1 MKNNIILLTV
11 LLLINSSLFAE
22 NILIEAK
29 NISLDKDK
37 KTSIFEN
44 NVTITTE
51 DKLIKSEYVKH
62 DKIKGQLIIKKNV
75 IAQDKKII

>member
-1 MKNNIILLTV
+1 MKNKFIILIL

-37 KTSIFEN
+37 KTSIFED
-44 NVTITTE
+44 NVTITT
-51 DKLIKSEYVKH
+51 KKKIIKSEYVEH

-75 IAQDKKII
+75 VRFNFLS

>member
-1 MKNNIILLTV
+1 MKNKIILLVV
-11 LLLINSSLFAE
+11 LLLTNSSLFAD

-37 KTSIFEN
+37 KTSIFED

-51 DKLIKSEYVKH
+51 NKLIKSEYVEH
-62 DKIKGQLIIKKNV
+62 DKIKGQLVIKKRNS
-75 IAQDKKII
+75 AR